1 MCAKTRLS
9 KLNNKKKKNQMR
21 LGVVRAM
28 YTARFLSYDVSKI
41 VKSIEL
47 KSEMVGER
55 CGRGEW
61 GRGAGGGGRNG
72 KLLIN

>member
-1 MCAKTRLS
+1 
-9 KLNNKKKKNQMR
+9 MR

-55 CGRGEW
+55 CGG
-61 GRGAGGGGRNG
+61 GGGGRG
-72 KLLIN
+72 GGGRGGEGEMGSC